1 MRGAVLLL
9 GFCFLFIGDGAFAKK
24 KMTTLDHT
32 IRVWIL
38 DWAGIDAAS
47 LVNAKRAVEK
57 IYEKTGVQIT
67 WIYCGGESAGPAP
80 RSSESRR
87 LSPLDLMLRIRP
99 AHPSDSPAHGS
110 EFGKAYL
117 GSGHSRIADVYY
129 GRVKSATFDK
139 LYVGLDRL
147 ATPLPPSTRPGVT
160 LGVVMA
166 HELGHLLLG
175 SHNHSAR
182 GVMKP
187 QWSRDDLMKAYFG
200 GLGFNREQI
209 KRIRS
214 SVVAREQGE
223 RERTKERVSADV
235 R

>member
-1 MRGAVLLL
+1 ML
-9 GFCFLFIGDGAFAKK
+9 I
-24 KMTTLDHT
+24 
-32 IRVWIL
+32 
-38 DWAGIDAAS
+38 
-47 LVNAKRAVEK
+47 
-57 IYEKTGVQIT
+57 
-67 WIYCGGESAGPAP
+67 P
-80 RSSESRR
+80 RSAVHGIIIPAIPEGLGATLLAILYQFEHSEWWSPGELRKYQCKQLSSVLNHAATTTPFYRER
-87 LSPLDLMLRIRP
+87 LQE
-99 AHPSDSPAHGS
+99 A
-110 EFGKAYL
+110 
-117 GSGHSRIADVYY
+117 
-129 GRVKSATFDK
+129 
-139 LYVGLDRL
+139 
-147 ATPLPPSTRPGVT
+147 GVT

-214 SVVAREQGE
+214 SVVAREQAE
-223 RERTKERVSADV
+223 RERTKERVSAEV